1 MPVYQVVTS
10 GIELTQEQRQ
20 TLAKRLTETHHE
32 VTQAPE
38 PFVRIAFQPMPLGL
52 MFTAG
57 EVAPSLV
64 LAAGC
69 RGGRSDATR
78 SELMQKLYDVIHD
91 VTGLPGDQ
99 VVVAMSDTPSSW
111 LMEGGLVMPEPT
123 PAAERAWMQQLTEQF
138 PGKYDR
144 YAATS

>member
-10 GIELTQEQRQ
+10 GIELTQEQRD
-20 TLAKRLTETHHE
+20 TLARRLTDTHHT

-38 PFVRIAFQPMPLGL
+38 PFVRVVFQPMPLGL
-52 MFTAG
+52 VYTAG
-57 EVAPSLV
+57 EVAPSLI

-78 SELMQKLYDVIHD
+78 SELMRKLYDVVHD

-99 VVVAMSDTPSSW
+99 VVVAMGDTPSSW

-123 PAAERAWMQQLTEQF
+123 PQAENAWMHELMQQF
-138 PGKYDR
+138 PGKYDQ
-144 YAATS
+144 YATT